1 MRPHMP
7 SDRSLSPE
15 SSRLSRAHL
24 LRRRILIYVLASLL
38 VMGTAIGIVSTRP
51 FVQALQNSQHRAV
64 AHRAEL
70 MARAVGEFARSA
82 QETARQITSR
92 TRIREMLGSYLR
104 AEVTTEEL
112 RAFTVPKL
120 EDALSRSAHAVGVT
134 RVDASGSVVAVAGEP
149 VPDIARPAAEL
160 DSITL
165 TLLGTGRDSTDR
177 DGGGEHGDGKA
188 GGAPR
193 ILVAAP
199 IRAADGERLGVDL
212 VLFDAE
218 PLSDVIRMG
227 GPSNDS
233 ARHAALFTGEDFVTD
248 CTGAFGRSNTGA
260 WGWNGDREEPVYGE
274 SGWISAS
281 ATVSDTRWSVGIAHP
296 EERVYGPLREELL
309 GVSASVVV
317 LLLLGV
323 LGAMLTVR
331 PLAGSLVL
339 RAEELERE
347 VSSKTAELEEQRR
360 IAERANQAKT
370 AFLANMSHDLRTP
383 LQGIMGFL
391 SLLSETA
398 ETSDEKKYVRYAD
411 ESAQD
416 LLRHVDDLLEMSR
429 IESGGLQIVEQDFSI
444 RESLTSV
451 MEIIRPQAE
460 RKRLSLTARVS
471 DAVPEHIRTDPVRI
485 RQVTLNLLGNAV
497 KYTQSGW
504 VHVRVDYR
512 QGEAATEEIEITV
525 RDTGPGI
532 PETEL
537 EGIFDRFSRLHYTTF
552 SHAGSGLG
560 LTISRGLVEIMGGT
574 IWCDSELDAGSAFHV
589 RLPVAKPST
598 NELTPEET
606 DSSESHDTPG
616 SLRVL
621 VAEDDRLNG
630 VLMTHLLKKLG
641 HSVTVVT
648 NGRSALDA
656 VLESKY
662 DIVFMDVQMP
672 EMDGIEATH
681 RIREYAD
688 PEMAR
693 IPVVAITAYAA
704 QEDRE
709 QFLAAGMTA
718 IVTKPLDGGDLERAI
733 ADTGK
738 IATRAG

>member
-7 SDRSLSPE
+7 SDGSLSPE
-15 SSRLSRAHL
+15 SSRLSRAHI
-24 LRRRILIYVLASLL
+24 LRRRILTYVLASLL
-38 VMGTAIGIVSTRP
+38 VVGTAIGIVSTRP
-51 FVQALQNSQHRAV
+51 FVQALQTSQQREV

-104 AEVTTEEL
+104 GEVTTEEL

-120 EDALSRSAHAVGVT
+120 EDALERSAHAVGVT
-134 RVDASGSVVAVAGEP
+134 RIDATGSVVAVAGDP
-149 VPDIARPAAEL
+149 VPDTGRPAPVF
-160 DSITL
+160 DSITP
-165 TLLGTGRDSTDR
+165 TLLGTGQ
-177 DGGGEHGDGKA
+177 DGSGGHDDGED

-199 IRAADGERLGVDL
+199 IEASDGTRLGVDL
-212 VLFDAE
+212 VLFDTKA
-218 PLSDVIRMG
+218 LSDVISMG
-227 GPSNDS
+227 GPSDDS
-233 ARHAALFTGEDFVTD
+233 ARHTALFTGEEFVTD
-248 CTGAFGRSNTGA
+248 CTGAFGRSNKGA
-260 WGWNGDREEPVYGE
+260 WGWNVERGVPVYGE

-281 ATVSDTRWSVGIAHP
+281 ATVSDTRWSVGIALP
-296 EERVYGPLREELL
+296 EERVYGPLREQLL
-309 GVSASVVV
+309 GVSVSVVA

-339 RAEELERE
+339 RAEE
-347 VSSKTAELEEQRR
+347 QRR

-370 AFLANMSHDLRTP
+370 AFLGNMSHDLRTP

-398 ETSDEKKYVRYAD
+398 ETPEEKKYVRYAD

-416 LLRHVDDLLEMSR
+416 LLRHVDDLLEISR

-444 RESLTSV
+444 RESLKSV
-451 MEIIRPQAE
+451 VEIIRPQAE

-471 DAVPEHIRTDPVRI
+471 DAVPEQIRSDPVRI

-497 KYTQSGW
+497 KYTESGG
-504 VHVRVDYR
+504 VHVRVDYSER
-512 QGEAATEEIEITV
+512 EAASGEIEITV

-537 EGIFDRFSRLHYTTF
+537 EGIFDRFARLHYTTF

-560 LTISRGLVEIMGGT
+560 LTISRGLVEMMGGT
-574 IWCDSELDAGSAFHV
+574 IWCDSELETGSTFHV
-589 RLPVAKPST
+589 RLPVAEPAT
-598 NELTPEET
+598 NERTTEET
-606 DSSESHDTPG
+606 DTSKYHGAPR

-630 VLMTHLLKKLG
+630 VLITHLLRKLG

-648 NGRSALDA
+648 NGRFALEA
-656 VLESKY
+656 ALEGGY

-672 EMDGIEATH
+672 EMDGMEATR
-681 RIREYAD
+681 RIRTSVD
-688 PEMAR
+688 PEISR
-693 IPVVAITAYAA
+693 IPIVAITAYAA

-709 QFLAAGMTA
+709 QFFAAGMTA
-718 IVTKPLDGGDLERAI
+718 IITKPLDGADLERAI
-733 ADTGK
+733 AGVGT
-738 IATRAG
+738 IADRAG

>member
-1 MRPHMP
+1 MCPQMP
-7 SDRSLSPE
+7 FDRSLSPE
-15 SSRLSRAHL
+15 SSRLSRAHI
-24 LRRRILIYVLASLL
+24 LRRRILVYVLASLL
-38 VMGTAIGIVSTRP
+38 VVGTAIGIVSTRP
-51 FVQALQNSQHRAV
+51 FIQALQISQQREV

-70 MARAVGEFARSA
+70 TARALGEFARSA

-92 TRIREMLGSYLR
+92 TRIREMLGSYLH

-120 EDALSRSAHAVGVT
+120 EDALHRSAHAVGVT

-149 VPDIARPAAEL
+149 VPDSGRPAPGF
-160 DSITL
+160 DSVTPALI
-165 TLLGTGRDSTDR
+165 GTGRYGSR
-177 DGGGEHGDGKA
+177 DYDDGKEGA
-188 GGAPR
+188 APR

-199 IRAADGERLGVDL
+199 IEAADGERLGVDL
-212 VLFDAE
+212 VLFDATA
-218 PLSDVIRMG
+218 LVDLVRMG
-227 GPSNDS
+227 RPSEDS
-233 ARHAALFTGEDFVTD
+233 ARHAALFTGEEFVTD
-248 CTGAFGRSNTGA
+248 CTGAFGRSNMGA
-260 WGWNGDREEPVYGE
+260 WDWNGDRGEPVYSE
-274 SGWISAS
+274 PGWISAS
-281 ATVSDTRWSVGIAHP
+281 ATVSGTDWSVGIALP
-296 EERVYGPLREELL
+296 EERVYGPLREQLL
-309 GVSASVVV
+309 GVSASVVA

-323 LGAMLTVR
+323 LGAVLTVR

-339 RAEELERE
+339 RSEELERE
-347 VSSKTAELEEQRR
+347 VNSKTAELEEQRR

-370 AFLANMSHDLRTP
+370 AFLGNMSHDLRTP

-398 ETSDEKKYVRYAD
+398 ETPEEKKYVRYAD

-416 LLRHVDDLLEMSR
+416 LLRHVDDLLEIGR
-429 IESGGLQIVEQDFSI
+429 IESEGLQIIEQDFSI
-444 RESLTSV
+444 RESLASV
-451 MEIIRPQAE
+451 VEIMRPQAE

-471 DAVPEHIRTDPVRI
+471 DAVPENIRTDPVRI

-512 QGEAATEEIEITV
+512 EVEPGRGEIEITV

-560 LTISRGLVEIMGGT
+560 LTISRGLVEMMGGR
-574 IWCDSELDAGSAFHV
+574 IWCDSELDAGSTFHV
-589 RLPVAKPST
+589 RLPVAT
-598 NELTPEET
+598 AAANIQTPDRT
-606 DSSESHDTPG
+606 DTSDIAHAPG

-630 VLMTHLLKKLG
+630 VLITHLLKKLG

-648 NGRSALDA
+648 NGRSALEA

-672 EMDGIEATH
+672 EMDGLEATQ
-681 RIREYAD
+681 RIRESTD
-688 PEMAR
+688 PGTAS
-693 IPVVAITAYAA
+693 IPIIAITAYAA

-709 QFLAAGMTA
+709 QFLAAGMSA

-733 ADTGK
+733 ADTGE